1 MNTEETRQKV
11 KQRIDELIRLIE
23 YHNHRYYDLDDPEIS
38 DYEYD
43 QLYLELRSLEAAYP
57 EFLRK
62 DSPTQKVGGTV
73 KRELR
78 KVPHDV
84 PVISLQD
91 AFTKEEVFQFVERI
105 QNELKDSLFVVEKR

>member
-57 EFLRK
+57 EF
-62 DSPTQKVGGTV
+62 
-73 KRELR
+73 
-78 KVPHDV
+78 
-84 PVISLQD
+84 
-91 AFTKEEVFQFVERI
+91 
-105 QNELKDSLFVVEKR
+105 

>member
-73 KRELR
+73 KQELR

-91 AFTKEEVFQFVERI
+91 AFTGGSI
-105 QNELKDSLFVVEKR
+105 SIC